1 LLFGVSWALATPIK
15 RAVQKGRAKFNMGRP
30 EKEKYEFPHKRALE
44 HLASTNSGDL
54 SRFCPT

>member
-1 LLFGVSWALATPIK
+1 ME
-15 RAVQKGRAKFNMGRP
+15 KGRAKFNMGRP